1 MKKIILIFVFFF
13 IITNKSF
20 ASCSNNI
27 EFNWNIT
34 GDQANFEFLNNG
46 NKSIIINYLQIKT
59 EKSEV
64 IKKKRPIHEKTVKS
78 YTSGYPAKIPKFGRK
93 NLYMYIGDIQKRF
106 IKYGSYTCSD
116 VKQIKIDN
124 MKYILLGA
132 AIAFAMYLGDKYIL

>member
-1 MKKIILIFVFFF
+1 MKKIILIFVFFI

-46 NKSIIINYLQIKT
+46 NKSIMINYLLIKT
-59 EKSEV
+59 EKKEV

-116 VKQIKIDN
+116 VK
-124 MKYILLGA
+124 
-132 AIAFAMYLGDKYIL
+132 